1 MEKPRKPTLPH
12 TLVALNTPRSF
23 RASSTSSAA
32 AADPLRLY
40 HVIPLIM
47 GEGPIITDTDIAK
60 STQEQPAYTS
70 AIAMAMM
77 MTVEALHLLA
87 VAFASL
93 VPIPVSSGDA
103 VMEDGAAPIVNE
115 EAEVEEIALSL
126 DAVALDMVVV
136 VVVVGKAAMMLLV
149 ASSHEAVDAGTR
161 IGTKRW
167 LMWRSWLGGRRSGVV
182 GRRFRLRGGGMMSRH
197 QG

>member
-47 GEGPIITDTDIAK
+47 GEGPITTDTDIAK
-60 STQEQPAYTS
+60 STQDQPAYTS
-70 AIAMAMM
+70 AIATAMV

-87 VAFASL
+87 VAFDSLAS
-93 VPIPVSSGDA
+93 IPVSSGDA
-103 VMEDGAAPIVNE
+103 VVEEGAAPIVNE
-115 EAEVEEIALSL
+115 EAEVKEIVLSL
-126 DAVALDMVVV
+126 DAVAVAFDMVAAAA
-136 VVVVGKAAMMLLV
+136 AAMMRLV
-149 ASSHEAVDAGTR
+149 APSHEAVDAATH
-161 IGTKRW
+161 IGTKTW
-167 LMWRSWLGGRRSGVV
+167 LTWRSWLGDRRSGVV